1 MVRSLN
7 WVIKIRKYYVI
18 SVFKYEKQS
27 ILETSSIRPV
37 DLVKA
42 KPASAFPDFGKNRK
56 DAGRSLQENYT
67 ILSCGV

>member
-1 MVRSLN
+1 
-7 WVIKIRKYYVI
+7 
-18 SVFKYEKQS
+18 
-27 ILETSSIRPV
+27 LETSSIRPV